1 MTRINSKILL
11 ALALLLFGALA
22 ALGGFMVWRLGL
34 LTKELGEIQGRILS
48 ADVKLKNLKAFEK
61 ILDERRSERAVIE
74 DLFLNEKEIV
84 RFIEDLEEAGRTSGV
99 ELEVQSAALAPGPK
113 ELGPSF
119 RLSAAGDF
127 NSLFQYL
134 LLAENLPYETAWE
147 QITLQKTAAE
157 GKAPSWSGLYTLKL
171 LSYEF

>member
-11 ALALLLFGALA
+11 VMSLLLFSALA

-34 LTKELGEIQGRILS
+34 LTKELGEIKGQILS
-48 ADVKLKNLKAFEK
+48 VDVKLQNLKAFEK
-61 ILDERRSERAVIE
+61 ILDERRSDREVIE
-74 DLFLNEKEIV
+74 NLFIGEKEIV

-99 ELEVQSAALAPGPK
+99 GLEVQSAALAPGPK

-127 NSLFQYL
+127 KTLFRYL
-134 LLAENLPYETAWE
+134 LLVENLPYETAWE

>member
-99 ELEVQSAALAPGPK
+99 GLEVQSAAGPK